1 MSKLPDFEGLA
12 LFAKVAE
19 CRSFRA
25 AARELDLSVPTLSRA
40 VARLEQRLGARLFN
54 RTSRQLALT
63 AFGDNL
69 LGRAT
74 QLYRDAEEAEASA
87 REQSASPSG
96 TVRLAV
102 PMVFGVRWI
111 APLIPGLLERYPQL
125 SIDLHLSDAVV
136 DIIGEGFDAALRIAA
151 LPDSSLAARLLCNVS
166 RFTVATPAYVE
177 RYGMPQHPRDLDPSH
192 CLAYAFRAGSDAWR
206 FRNGDKEEV
215 VHPQGRLRVTNTEA
229 LLPVLL
235 AGQAVA
241 ALPEFMAAEYLRDGR
256 LLPLLVDWEQS
267 GGGLYFVSPT
277 TRNRPAKV
285 EAVANYFAQALSD
298 PAWRW
303 PAAPDKSPH
312 DQSKLNRRRRN

>member
-12 LFAKVAE
+12 LFAKIAE
-19 CRSFRA
+19 SRSFAA
-25 AARELDLSVPTLSRA
+25 AARELDLSVPTLSRGI
-40 VARLEQRLGARLFN
+40 ARLEKRLGARVFN

-63 AFGDNL
+63 AFGESL

-74 QLYRDAEEAEASA
+74 QLYRDAEEAEGLA
-87 REQSASPSG
+87 RDQTASPRG

-102 PMVFGVRWI
+102 PMTFGVRWV
-111 APLIPGLLERYPQL
+111 APLLPALLERYPEL

-136 DIIGEGFDAALRIAA
+136 DVIGDGFDAALRIAA
-151 LPDSSLAARLLCNVS
+151 LPDSSLAARLICPVS
-166 RFTVATPAYVE
+166 RYTVAAPAYVA
-177 RYGMPQHPRDLDPSH
+177 RHGKPRHPRDLDPAH
-192 CLAYAFRAGSDAWR
+192 CLAYAFRAGSDVWR
-206 FRNGDKEEV
+206 FRNGRKKEEV
-215 VHPQGRLRVTNTEA
+215 IHPRGRLRVTNSEA

-241 ALPEFMAAEYLRDGR
+241 ALPEFMATEFLRDGR
-256 LLPLLVDWEQS
+256 LLSLLPEWEQP

-285 EAVANYFAQALSD
+285 DAVANYFAEMLGD

-303 PAAPDKSPH
+303 TGR
-312 DQSKLNRRRRN
+312 SKK